1 MHKRR
6 LFALTA
12 LVLAFIF
19 NASCAGTATI
29 NEQNNVATPTAA
41 ATQPAPDATA
51 PAAETP
57 APEPTKEDR
66 VEYSKVKIDET
77 RSYQTWESFGASGAW
92 WAKYVGGWDK
102 ENKYSEVTPREDIAR
117 LLFDRDN
124 GIGLSSFRYNLG
136 AGSADSGKGNYS
148 DPHRR
153 AQCFETAPGEYD
165 WSKDANAVWL
175 IKRATEIANG
185 DIDIILFCNSPLE
198 RLTKSGKA
206 QSVAKSTTNIEPS
219 NYAAFADYCFD
230 VAEHF
235 KELGIPVTE
244 ISPINE
250 PQWDWLEGQEG
261 MHLTTDGIVGILEAF
276 VNGIQDRPALYDV
289 KISGPESGEWGG
301 ATRDYINAIMAN
313 ETLKDYFSVLD
324 CHSYWTN
331 RSTKEDFIRWLNSV
345 YPGVTVRT
353 SEWCEM
359 VNGSDYT
366 MDSAFNMADVIMD
379 DIKILNVSSWQLWV
393 AVSPGGYRDGLIHVN
408 ESKQAYR
415 ATRRLWAMG
424 NFSRFIRPGFV
435 RTEISTPYTDIYN
448 LGSVAFTG
456 ENALGQKEL
465 VIVLTNEED
474 EKTFR
479 LDLNTINKYDYCEVY
494 TTTEEKDLEMTFSGD
509 YDSDTAF
516 TIEGKSIVTIRLI
529 ER

>member
-12 LVLAFIF
+12 LVVAFIF

-41 ATQPAPDATA
+41 ATQPAPDTTA

-92 WAKYVGGWDK
+92 WAQYVGGWDK

-165 WSKDANAVWL
+165 WSKDANAVWF

-230 VAEHF
+230 VA
-235 KELGIPVTE
+235 
-244 ISPINE
+244 
-250 PQWDWLEGQEG
+250 
-261 MHLTTDGIVGILEAF
+261 
-276 VNGIQDRPALYDV
+276 
-289 KISGPESGEWGG
+289 
-301 ATRDYINAIMAN
+301 
-313 ETLKDYFSVLD
+313 
-324 CHSYWTN
+324 
-331 RSTKEDFIRWLNSV
+331 
-345 YPGVTVRT
+345 
-353 SEWCEM
+353 
-359 VNGSDYT
+359 
-366 MDSAFNMADVIMD
+366 
-379 DIKILNVSSWQLWV
+379 
-393 AVSPGGYRDGLIHVN
+393 
-408 ESKQAYR
+408 
-415 ATRRLWAMG
+415 
-424 NFSRFIRPGFV
+424 
-435 RTEISTPYTDIYN
+435 
-448 LGSVAFTG
+448 
-456 ENALGQKEL
+456 
-465 VIVLTNEED
+465 
-474 EKTFR
+474 
-479 LDLNTINKYDYCEVY
+479 
-494 TTTEEKDLEMTFSGD
+494 
-509 YDSDTAF
+509 
-516 TIEGKSIVTIRLI
+516 
-529 ER
+529 